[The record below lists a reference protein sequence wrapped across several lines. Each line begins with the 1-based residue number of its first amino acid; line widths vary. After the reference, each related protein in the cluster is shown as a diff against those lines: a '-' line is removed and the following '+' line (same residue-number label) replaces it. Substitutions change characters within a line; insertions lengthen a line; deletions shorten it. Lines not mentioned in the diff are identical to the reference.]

1 MAADDVVEE
10 RAPDRL
16 ADLETILRWEGELD
30 NARIRQFL
38 GVKPVWASRLL
49 AELIERL
56 GALIKRPNKRGPI
69 VWASPAPRSNPRQS
83 PDAYLKLVSSAPGG
97 ADALLPCLH
106 DARID
111 LTAVHPGVFSTVL
124 QAARTGAGVK
134 ILYRSMNHPEGIPR
148 IVFPHALVRAPRRW
162 HMRAWCTERRDFRDF
177 VLSRVQA
184 AEGVDATRPPEA
196 AEDRD
201 TGWTRMVD
209 LRLVPHPSL
218 TEAQQ
223 NLIAA
228 EMFPGARAKRLRVR
242 RSLAMYVLQ
251 DLRVAVDLKR
261 DLPPEFQLALASP
274 EGIGDLLPDAKIG
287 S

>member
-1 MAADDVVEE
+1 MATGDVVEE
-10 RAPDRL
+10 SVSDRL

-49 AELIERL
+49 AEVIERL
-56 GALIKRPNKRGPI
+56 GALIKRPSKHGPI
-69 VWASPAPRSNPRQS
+69 VWASPTSRPNPRQS
-83 PDAYLKLVSSAPGG
+83 PDSYLKLVSSAPGG

-111 LTAVHPGVFSTVL
+111 LTAVHPGVFSTAL
-124 QAARTGAGVK
+124 QAARSGCGARIV
-134 ILYRSMNHPEGIPR
+134 YRSMTNPEGVSR
-148 IVFPHALVRAPRRW
+148 TVFPHALVRAPRRW
-162 HMRAWCTERRDFRDF
+162 HMRAWCAERGDFRDF

-184 AEGVDATRPPEA
+184 AESVETPRPEEAMVDH
-196 AEDRD
+196 D
-201 TGWTRMVD
+201 TSWTRMVD

-242 RSLAMYVLQ
+242 HCLAMYVLQ
-251 DLRVAVDLKR
+251 DLRVALDLKR
-261 DLPPEFQLALASP
+261 DLPPEFQLALALP
-274 EGIGDLLPDAKIG
+274 ADIGDLLPAAKG
-287 S
+287 GK

>member
-1 MAADDVVEE
+1 MATVDVVDEP
-10 RAPDRL
+10 ASDRL

-56 GALIKRPNKRGPI
+56 GALIKRPSKRGPI
-69 VWASPAPRSNPRQS
+69 MWASPASRSTPRQS
-83 PDAYLKLVSSAPGG
+83 PDDYLKLVSSAQGG
-97 ADALLPCLH
+97 TDALLPCLH

-124 QAARTGAGVK
+124 KAARSSTGVK
-134 ILYRSMNHPEGIPR
+134 VVYRSMNHPEGVQR
-148 IVFPHALVRAPRRW
+148 VVFPHAVVRAPRRW
-162 HMRAWCTERRDFRDF
+162 HMRAWCVERGDFRDF

-184 AEGVDATRPPEA
+184 AESVDMPLPAEA
-196 AEDRD
+196 GPDRD
-201 TGWTRMVD
+201 SGWTRMVD
-209 LRLVPHPSL
+209 LRIVPHPGL

-251 DLRVAVDLKR
+251 DLRVALDLKR

-274 EGIGDLLPDAKIG
+274 TDVSDLVPEGKR
-287 S
+287 SQ

>member
-1 MAADDVVEE
+1 MAADEVVEE
-10 RAPDRL
+10 PGSDRL

-38 GVKPVWASRLL
+38 GVRPVWASRLL

-69 VWASPAPRSNPRQS
+69 LWAAPATRTGLRQS

-97 ADALLPCLH
+97 AEALLPCLH

-124 QAARTGAGVK
+124 QAARAGSGIK
-134 ILYRSMNHPEGIPR
+134 IIYRSMTHPQGVAR
-148 IVFPHALVRAPRRW
+148 VVFPHSLVRAPRRW
-162 HMRAWCTERRDFRDF
+162 HMRAWCTERDDFLDF

-184 AEGVDATRPPEA
+184 AEPVDDARPKEA
-196 AEDRD
+196 VEERD
-201 TGWTRMVD
+201 AGWTRMVD
-209 LRLVPHPSL
+209 LRIVPHPSL
-218 TEAQQ
+218 TEEQQ
-223 NLIAA
+223 HLIAS
-228 EMFPGARAKRLRVR
+228 EMFPGARAKRVRVR

-251 DLRVAVDLKR
+251 DLRVALDLKR
-261 DLPPEFQLALASP
+261 DQPPEFQLALASP
-274 EGIGDLLPDAKIG
+274 TDIGDLLPEG
-287 S
+287 RSRS

>member
-1 MAADDVVEE
+1 M
-10 RAPDRL
+10 
-16 ADLETILRWEGELD
+16 DLETVLRWEGELD
-30 NARIRQFL
+30 NARIRQLL

-69 VWASPAPRSNPRQS
+69 VWASPAPRSSSRQS
-83 PDAYLKLVSSAPGG
+83 PDAYLKLVASAPGG

-111 LTAVHPGVFSTVL
+111 LTAVQPSVFSAVV
-124 QAARTGAGVK
+124 QAAKSGAGVK
-134 ILYRSMNHPEGIPR
+134 IIYRSMNHPEGLPR
-148 IVFPHALVRAPRRW
+148 VVFPHALVRAPRRW

-177 VLSRVQA
+177 VLSRVQT
-184 AEGVDATRPPEA
+184 AEAVEASRPPEA
-196 AEDRD
+196 AEGRD
-201 TGWTRMVD
+201 AGWTRMVD
-209 LRLVPHPSL
+209 LRLIPHPSL

-251 DLRVAVDLKR
+251 DLRVALDVKR

-274 EGIGDLLPDAKIG
+274 QDIGDLVPEAKA
-287 S
+287 